1 MPKKLPVVANT
12 SPLIALSAVLADFNE
27 LAKVKNT
34 KAEIAPQ
41 VSQR

>member
-1 MPKKLPVVANT
+1 MPKKLPVFANA
-12 SPLIALSAVLADFNE
+12 SPLIALSAALADFNV

-41 VSQR
+41 VIQR